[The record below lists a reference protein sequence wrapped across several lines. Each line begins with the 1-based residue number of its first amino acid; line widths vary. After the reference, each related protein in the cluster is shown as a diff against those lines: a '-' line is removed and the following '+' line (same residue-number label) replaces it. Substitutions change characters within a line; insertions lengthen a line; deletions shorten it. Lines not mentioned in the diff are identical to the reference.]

1 MPECLAFVLCH
12 TVESSDAFRM
22 LYKGGG
28 EGGKT
33 TVEEF

>member
-1 MPECLAFVLCH
+1 MLECLAFVLCH

-28 EGGKT
+28 T